1 MDGKHWLVLIVE
13 DDPDVR
19 EVLQVVLKLKY
30 GCSVAVVNDG
40 AAAIE
45 CARRE
50 LPDLILMD
58 LVLPVM
64 TGFEATRQL
73 TADPATSHIPIV
85 AISDHAWEESVH
97 QQAIQAGCR
106 SCINKAD
113 LFGDLHKTIHKIL
126 NDYVQNASA

>member
-1 MDGKHWLVLIVE
+1 MDDKHWLVLIVE

-30 GCSVAVVNDG
+30 GCDVTVVNDG

-45 CARRE
+45 CAIRE
-50 LPDLILMD
+50 QPDLILMD

-64 TGFEATRQL
+64 NGFEATRAL
-73 TADPATSHIPIV
+73 VKDPATAQIPVV
-85 AISDHAWEESVH
+85 AISDHSWEEAVYR
-97 QQAIQAGCR
+97 QAIEAGCR

-113 LFGDLHKTIHKIL
+113 LFGDLHKTLHKIM
-126 NDYVQNASA
+126 NEYVPGSPR